1 MRSLTSGLLFVV
13 ALCLNVVH
21 DTNAAEPKKDDMQA
35 ELDKLQGLWQ
45 TSPGGME
52 HRDGQQVV
60 RNPVLEGPCFFIR
73 GNRLIWLDDEGKPNG
88 KEEKIELDV
97 KSDPK
102 RITRTPIAAKK
113 DEPRLQGIYSATDS
127 SLIAH
132 FGLEGG
138 PAPKR
143 FLELNAA
150 VKGLDGEEWL
160 VHRKKL
166 KGD

>member
-1 MRSLTSGLLFVV
+1 MRTLMSALLFVV
-13 ALCLNVVH
+13 ALCLTAVR
-21 DTNAAEPKKDDMQA
+21 DAKAAEPKKDGMQA

-73 GNRLIWLDDEGKPNG
+73 GDRLIWLDDEGKPSG
-88 KEEKIELDV
+88 KEETIELDI
-97 KSDPK
+97 KSGPK

-113 DEPRLQGIYSATDS
+113 DEPRLQGIYTATDS
-127 SLIAH
+127 SLIVH

-143 FLELNAA
+143 FLELNAP
-150 VKGLDGEEWL
+150 VKGIDGHEWL

-166 KGD
+166 NGD